1 MKFLS
6 TWHLSDSVAEIIPK
20 RLEDDRGF
28 FSEVYQENE
37 FKKIGISEYF
47 MQENHSFSKKKFT
60 FRGLHLQKPPYE
72 QAKLVRVI
80 QGSILDIAIDL
91 RVSSPSYLQHIKIN
105 LSALNFNQLYIPA
118 GFAHGFL
125 TLEDDCEVV
134 YKVSSPYNHES
145 DVSISAFDEDFQ
157 IELPCPNS
165 EILFSEKD
173 ANGQSWRSVGEI
185 F

>member
-1 MKFLS
+1 
-6 TWHLSDSVAEIIPK
+6 
-20 RLEDDRGF
+20 
-28 FSEVYQENE
+28 
-37 FKKIGISEYF
+37 
-47 MQENHSFSKKKFT
+47 
-60 FRGLHLQKPPYE
+60 
-72 QAKLVRVI
+72 
-80 QGSILDIAIDL
+80 
-91 RVSSPSYLQHIKIN
+91 

-165 EILFSEKD
+165 EIIFSEKD